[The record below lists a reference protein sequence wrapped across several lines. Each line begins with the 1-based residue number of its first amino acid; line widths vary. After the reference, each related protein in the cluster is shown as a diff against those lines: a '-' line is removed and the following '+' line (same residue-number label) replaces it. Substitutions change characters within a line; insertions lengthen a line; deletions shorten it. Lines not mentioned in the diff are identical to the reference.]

1 LTGRTRRIA
10 GETATGGQRPHGFA
24 GLAQAALKADA
35 VTGDP
40 SWDTYCSYIQ
50 RAIDVA
56 KQQRAAQMAILTSP
70 AMVNDEKITAARHS
84 IFQMDERIR
93 SLEWVVNMPAR
104 SNGWV
109 RSPKKSWPRW
119 TFKRTRGRKYPMLLE
134 NAASIRALVRSNSVL
149 PPTLETGDPAHG

>member
-1 LTGRTRRIA
+1 MLEREELDKLVSARAAAKTDCSTL
-10 GETATGGQRPHGFA
+10 A

-56 KQQRAAQMAILTSP
+56 KQQRGAAVVAITSP
-70 AMVNDEKITAARHS
+70 QLVDESKVTAHRNS

-93 SLEWVVNMPAR
+93 CLEWVVTMPAEI
-104 SNGWV
+104 
-109 RSPKKSWPRW
+109 
-119 TFKRTRGRKYPMLLE
+119 KRVGSIAKEKLAAMDIASEGEE
-134 NAASIRALVRSNSVL
+134 NANAA
-149 PPTLETGDPAHG
+149 

>member
-1 LTGRTRRIA
+1 VLVGVQMALEREEHEELLAKRPQAGNDRTVL
-10 GETATGGQRPHGFA
+10 A

-35 VTGDP
+35 VTGDA

-93 SLEWVVNMPAR
+93 SLEWVVNMPAEI
-104 SNGWV
+104 
-109 RSPKKSWPRW
+109 
-119 TFKRTRGRKYPMLLE
+119 KRVGSVAKEKL
-134 NAASIRALVRSNSVL
+134 AAMDVQDAEAEV
-149 PPTLETGDPAHG
+149 PDAA